1 MAWGPQ
7 WPACCQLCCWA
18 CTPSIPQMAAA
29 AAAHNLKLEM
39 LLRLLLAP
47 GQAISADTALR
58 TAVGVTTE
66 AALLHPENGIHPD
79 FYMSQLSD
87 LLSIKEAPV
96 AA

>member
-1 MAWGPQ
+1 MLYKLRMAAKCILQ
-7 WPACCQLCCWA
+7 ASSVLSAANTALCC
-18 CTPSIPQMAAA
+18 
-29 AAAHNLKLEM
+29 
-39 LLRLLLAP
+39 
-47 GQAISADTALR
+47 TA
-58 TAVGVTTE
+58 GVTTE